1 MFSCHTSSLRLVV
14 RVCLD
19 SVLLSEY
26 SVAQVLPLSCLE
38 VEPSISQNKEAIT
51 LGCILFREAQNR
63 WTHCSQPGVGRMLS
77 LMSWG
82 RSLEGLL
89 TAQVSTAS
97 VALLQNRL
105 RKLVLIFTKAEI
117 LFRSLG

>member
-1 MFSCHTSSLRLVV
+1 MLGLCDCYFLSTVLHRFS
-14 RVCLD
+14 
-19 SVLLSEY
+19 
-26 SVAQVLPLSCLE
+26 LSCLE
-38 VEPSISQNKEAIT
+38 VEPSISQNKEAVT

-63 WTHCSQPGVGRMLS
+63 WRHCSQPGVGWLLSRMS
-77 LMSWG
+77 RG

-89 TAQVSTAS
+89 TAQVSAVS
-97 VALLQNRL
+97 IALLQNRL

>member
-1 MFSCHTSSLRLVV
+1 
-14 RVCLD
+14 
-19 SVLLSEY
+19 
-26 SVAQVLPLSCLE
+26 
-38 VEPSISQNKEAIT
+38 
-51 LGCILFREAQNR
+51 
-63 WTHCSQPGVGRMLS
+63 MLS

-97 VALLQNRL
+97 IALLQNRL